1 MKLFMTLLLSS
12 MLVIAAC
19 GTTDEPDDGL
29 GMEDPAPEDQE
40 GDMEAGE
47 DTSES
52 QNRDDEEGT
61 GLEDQDE
68 DLHEESEEMEEEAEE
83 GRNYG
88 IKEFELEMEFE
99 DGGEWS
105 FEYELGD
112 NGDKEAEVEVDNGQ
126 ESDREG
132 QQAIEE
138 LERMFE
144 AVQFSPNMS
153 KDEVF
158 QRIYDHLEIMEGEVK
173 EIELDVEFE
182 DGEILQIEEDY

>member
-1 MKLFMTLLLSS
+1 MKLLMTLLLSS

-19 GTTDEPDDGL
+19 GTTDEPDDDL
-29 GMEDPAPEDQE
+29 GMDDPAPEDQE

-47 DTSES
+47 DPTES

-88 IKEFELEMEFE
+88 IKEFELEIEFE

-126 ESDREG
+126 ESDRDG

-144 AVQFSPNMS
+144 AVQFSPSMS

-182 DGEILQIEEDY
+182 DGETLQIEEDY